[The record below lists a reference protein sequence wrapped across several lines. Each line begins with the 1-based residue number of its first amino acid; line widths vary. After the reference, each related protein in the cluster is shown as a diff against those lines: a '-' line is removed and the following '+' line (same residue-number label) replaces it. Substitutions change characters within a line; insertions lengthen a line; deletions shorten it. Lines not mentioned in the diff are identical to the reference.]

1 MVKCLTPHSHF
12 IACENCSEKKKVLH
26 PNTPLWQKV
35 IFILT
40 WELMLLLFGFMFFKE
55 MIVKCLCMRHLCVPA
70 LKYCCTLT
78 GCKVFPFNSCW
89 WWKRMLMTA
98 QSTTKM
104 IIFSHAFS
112 PQYRMLHTN
121 GMHIIFTPV
130 LILFYFFKSQ

>member
-1 MVKCLTPHSHF
+1 MSDSPLPPLYRLWKSQWKKCSPP
-12 IACENCSEKKKVLH
+12 LH
-26 PNTPLWQKV
+26 PFVTKV

-40 WELMLLLFGFMFFKE
+40 WELMLLLFGFMFFE
-55 MIVKCLCMRHLCVPA
+55 ETIVKCLCMRHLCVPA

-89 WWKRMLMTA
+89 WWKRVLMTA

-104 IIFSHAFS
+104 IFSHAFP

-121 GMHIIFTPV
+121 GILF
-130 LILFYFFKSQ
+130 LLLCLFYFIFLKSQ